1 MNNKE
6 IEDFFSMAKQE
17 VEKRIFHYG
26 GDEQSTTDYQN
37 LHTKLEKAA
46 KRKVSALARG
56 KLESGEVVNE
66 WDFVESEANF
76 AALFKG
82 DYNPYLYASF
92 FLYHWGL
99 YVYSIGECLR
109 GARFMIQAST
119 YAGYWKGARERDEW
133 LLGQEVA
140 KQAKIDSGK
149 KVGEGRAAYFQPV
162 REELVRLLIA
172 ECPVDGWRFKTEAV
186 KVVENKLKIF
196 ISEQGIKLDA
206 DNLQSTVLRWSS
218 AKYPEVKK
226 AFAQVIRKRK
236 FG

>member
-6 IEDFFSMAKQE
+6 IDVFFNMAKQE

-26 GDEQSTTDYQN
+26 GDEESITDYQN
-37 LHTKLEKAA
+37 LRTKLEKTA
-46 KRKVSALARG
+46 KKKVSVLAKG
-56 KLESGEVVNE
+56 KLESGEVENE

-92 FLYHWGL
+92 FLYHLGL
-99 YVYSIGECLR
+99 YVYSIGECLK
-109 GARFMIQAST
+109 GGGFMIQAST

-133 LLGQEVA
+133 LLGQETA

-149 KVGEGRAAYFQPV
+149 KAGEGRAAYFQPV
-162 REELVRLLIA
+162 RDELVRLLIT
-172 ECPVDGWRFKTEAV
+172 ECPNEGWRFKTIAADAV
-186 KVVENKLKIF
+186 SCKLQKF
-196 ISEQGIKLDA
+196 IDAHGIKLNA

-218 AKYPEVKK
+218 DKYPEVKK
-226 AFAQVIRKRK
+226 AFAQVVRKRK
-236 FG
+236 FS